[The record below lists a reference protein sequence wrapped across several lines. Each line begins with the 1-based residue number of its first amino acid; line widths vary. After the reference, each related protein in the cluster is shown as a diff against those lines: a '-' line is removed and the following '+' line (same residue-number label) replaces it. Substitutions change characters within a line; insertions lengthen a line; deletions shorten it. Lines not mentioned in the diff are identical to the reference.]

1 MTPMTLL
8 LSVRR
13 NNMIIYLLIGII
25 GGFLSGFMGIGG
37 GIIMVPFMVLLAGF
51 SQHLAQ
57 GTSLAVL
64 SIPIVI
70 FGAYQYYLQGN
81 VNIKAALIIALF
93 FCIGIYFGSKYAQSI
108 NPETLKIIFGF
119 IIILVGIKMI
129 TA

>member
-1 MTPMTLL
+1 
-8 LSVRR
+8 
-13 NNMIIYLLIGII
+13 MIIYLLIGII

-129 TA
+129 TT

>member
-1 MTPMTLL
+1 MTPITLL
-8 LSVRR
+8 FYVRR

-37 GIIMVPFMVLLAGF
+37 GIIMVPFMVFLAGF

-70 FGAYQYYLQGN
+70 FGAYQYYTHGN
-81 VNIKAALIIALF
+81 VDIKAALIIAVM
-93 FCIGIYFGSKYAQSI
+93 FCVGIFLGSKFAHTFSSDS
-108 NPETLKIIFGF
+108 LKIIFGF
-119 IIILVGIKMI
+119 LMVIIGMKMI
-129 TA
+129 VN

>member
-1 MTPMTLL
+1 MTLIIL
-8 LSVRR
+8 LSCVRR

-37 GIIMVPFMVLLAGF
+37 GIIMVPFMVFFAGF

-81 VNIKAALIIALF
+81 VNVKAALVIALF
-93 FCIGIYFGSKYAQSI
+93 FSIGIYFGSKYAQSI

-119 IIILVGIKMI
+119 MIILIGIKMV
-129 TA
+129 AA

>member
-1 MTPMTLL
+1 MKLITLL

-25 GGFLSGFMGIGG
+25 GGFISGFMGIGG
-37 GIIMVPFMVLLAGF
+37 GIIMVPFMVFLAGF

-93 FCIGIYFGSKYAQSI
+93 FSIGIYFGSKYAQSI

-119 IIILVGIKMI
+119 MIILVGIKMV

>member
-1 MTPMTLL
+1 
-8 LSVRR
+8 
-13 NNMIIYLLIGII
+13 MIIYLIIGII

-37 GIIMVPFMVLLAGF
+37 GIIMVPFMVLFAGF

-81 VNIKAALIIALF
+81 VNVKAALVIALF
-93 FCIGIYFGSKYAQSI
+93 FSIGIYFGSKYAQSI

-119 IIILVGIKMI
+119 MIILIGIKMV
-129 TA
+129 AA